1 MIKIC
6 KIIHIGS
13 YVVKMR
19 RWKYNQNYGQCYK
32 CVFNEKFLCTQIYL
46 MEAIRL
52 CDICDAYAYP
62 HLYEW
67 NSKSSLK
74 FIYKIETY
82 AEKKM

>member
-1 MIKIC
+1 MDSVISVC
-6 KIIHIGS
+6 LTRS
-13 YVVKMR
+13 LYVL
-19 RWKYNQNYGQCYK
+19 
-32 CVFNEKFLCTQIYL
+32 KFILEGELDYVIYVMPML
-46 MEAIRL
+46 TT
-52 CDICDAYAYP
+52 